1 MVHDSVHS
9 LYDNVII
16 CLSEDSELN
25 YICLASWKDS
35 TALLLRN
42 LLHIS
47 FVYGRTFHN

>member
-35 TALLLRN
+35 TTLLL
-42 LLHIS
+42 
-47 FVYGRTFHN
+47 